1 MFKSSKADDQ
11 NHFEKDLEK
20 QAGSPEHSQVFRK
33 LEELETNLGT
43 LLSSH
48 IQEIRSFRESLAA
61 EEHDKRL
68 SSATTASGQVDD
80 TKHESG
86 PLGQSRIYT
95 HVKHLE
101 DFFDGYVQ
109 NVRLLQGR
117 LNNGGSPPDGGQGK
131 SWELW
136 LAGSSK
142 LKTLVTETQNEEG
155 DIEEKTYDA
164 LMQQFNMQLII
175 VSRFFALLDGPTDI
189 MC

>member
-1 MFKSSKADDQ
+1 M
-11 NHFEKDLEK
+11 
-20 QAGSPEHSQVFRK
+20 FRK

-61 EEHDKRL
+61 EEHNKRL
-68 SSATTASGQVDD
+68 SSATSMRFVSSVGMLNTEMQGTAASGQVDD

-175 VSRFFALLDGPTDI
+175 VSRFFALPDGPTDI